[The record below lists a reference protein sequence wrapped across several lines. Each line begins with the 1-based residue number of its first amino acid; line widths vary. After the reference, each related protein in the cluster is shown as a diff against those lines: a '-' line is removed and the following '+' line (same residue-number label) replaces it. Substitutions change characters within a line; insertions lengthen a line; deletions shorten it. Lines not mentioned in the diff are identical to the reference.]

1 MLHSLYRKLQTV
13 QYCQS
18 VNGQQKRDEQRA
30 ESRGQDEIFVWYIKE
45 SGLYPAG

>member
-18 VNGQQKRDEQRA
+18 VNGQQRGDEERA
-30 ESRGQDEIFVWYIKE
+30 ESRGQPEMVAWYIKE
-45 SGLYPAG
+45 PGLYPAG